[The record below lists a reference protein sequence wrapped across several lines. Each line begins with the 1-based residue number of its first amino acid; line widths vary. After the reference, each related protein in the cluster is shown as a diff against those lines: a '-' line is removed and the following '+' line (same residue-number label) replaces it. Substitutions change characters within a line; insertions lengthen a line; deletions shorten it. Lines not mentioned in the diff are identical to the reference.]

1 MKRILSLVLVMLLI
15 TTSLLF
21 TACDRED
28 DEPKDTSASSES
40 ASSTEEETK
49 DPHAPVPVDTVKG
62 KTARQLVEDFLK
74 SNPAS
79 IDMDL
84 SIQMKNEDGER
95 VESSVSYRVSGSALY
110 LLLEQDEETTE
121 LWMTE
126 GTLYINAAGEKLKMS
141 GATPDDLFGEGLW
154 EEMMSSLP
162 TEIPQLYL
170 EKLDQ
175 AQIYQNQEQYYFS
188 VIITE
193 AEAEE
198 MEEEFAYT
206 DTWYFSADGKLK
218 RIYER
223 SEEVT
228 LDLLLNSYGEPVTVT
243 LPSDLDCYEE
253 VPAGDV
259 PEGDQE
265 TYTTYVTL
273 CQTIGRASRYTM
285 DVSLEAE
292 EGDQL
297 LSYATDGT
305 NQYASV
311 YTDNEYYELWSVDG
325 VGYVA
330 QNNGTPIQCAHNES
344 FLSGFTSVSSL
355 KRHVADTV
363 IPYAQMGELTLLRG
377 SGEQES
383 ILSFRYGENAT
394 YTFEYDLELG
404 WIAVTVE
411 SEEEICSYTFSL
423 IDDPTFRIT
432 APNS

>member
-1 MKRILSLVLVMLLI
+1 M
-15 TTSLLF
+15 
-21 TACDRED
+21 D
-28 DEPKDTSASSES
+28 AS
-40 ASSTEEETK
+40 
-49 DPHAPVPVDTVKG
+49 
-62 KTARQLVEDFLK
+62 
-74 SNPAS
+74 
-79 IDMDL
+79 
-84 SIQMKNEDGER
+84 
-95 VESSVSYRVSGSALY
+95 
-110 LLLEQDEETTE
+110 
-121 LWMTE
+121 
-126 GTLYINAAGEKLKMS
+126 
-141 GATPDDLFGEGLW
+141 
-154 EEMMSSLP
+154 
-162 TEIPQLYL
+162 
-170 EKLDQ
+170 
-175 AQIYQNQEQYYFS
+175 
-188 VIITE
+188 
-193 AEAEE
+193 
-198 MEEEFAYT
+198 
-206 DTWYFSADGKLK
+206 
-218 RIYER
+218 
-223 SEEVT
+223 
-228 LDLLLNSYGEPVTVT
+228 
-243 LPSDLDCYEE
+243 
-253 VPAGDV
+253 AGDV
-259 PEGDQE
+259 PEKDQE

-330 QNNGTPIQCAHNES
+330 QNNGTPVQCAHNES
-344 FLSGFTSVSSL
+344 FLSGFTNISSL

-383 ILSFRYGENAT
+383 ILFFRYGENAT